1 MTYDEMYPDTEVG
14 VEPIPG
20 VVRVKEEVNC
30 ANCGELCFWHCKQI
44 DVPSC
49 SMECH
54 HASTQEYLEVQRDAW
69 ITESL
74 VKVDIAI
81 FEDTNED
88 PVASTEAL
96 LRLQHNATIT
106 RLVEWAKSEQ
116 LMLFYCDAPANYPFE
131 DEIPILPIKA
141 IEWERVLAV
150 VSAPVEEPATTEEL
164 IMHEVV
170 TDSTSV
176 LVAKDDIE
184 SEFPLAVEFETTD
197 PLGDEDEEDVLRD
210 GEVWMGNDVPYVQGE
225 ETPEPVDLRAFAARL
240 EEEDSD

>member
-20 VVRVKEEVNC
+20 VVRIEEEVNC

-54 HASTQEYLEVQRDAW
+54 RASNQKYLEVQRDAW

-74 VKVDIAI
+74 VEGYVDEGIVVDG
-81 FEDTNED
+81 EDNT
-88 PVASTEAL
+88 VGLKAL
-96 LRLQHNATIT
+96 LRRQHNATIA

-131 DEIPILPIKA
+131 DEIPILPIKV
-141 IEWERVLAV
+141 IEWERMAAV
-150 VSAPVEEPATTEEL
+150 TTAPLEEK
-164 IMHEVV
+164 VV
-170 TDSTSV
+170 RGQTADIV
-176 LVAKDDIE
+176 VQDDIE
-184 SEFPLAVEFETTD
+184 RD
-197 PLGDEDEEDVLRD
+197 DEDEEDVLRD
-210 GEVWMGNDVPYVQGE
+210 GEVWMGNDVPYAEGE

-240 EEEDSD
+240 EKEGGE

>member
-1 MTYDEMYPDTEVG
+1 MYPDTEVG

-20 VVRVKEEVNC
+20 VVRVEEEVNC

-54 HASTQEYLEVQRDAW
+54 HASVQEYLEVQRDAW

-74 VKVDIAI
+74 IEGYVDEGIVVDG
-81 FEDTNED
+81 EDNT
-88 PVASTEAL
+88 VGLKAL
-96 LRLQHNATIT
+96 LRRQHNATIA
-106 RLVEWAKSEQ
+106 RLIEWAKSEQ

-131 DEIPILPIKA
+131 GDIPILPIKV

-150 VSAPVEEPATTEEL
+150 VSAPVEEPVDTEEQDVTEAMTKL
-164 IMHEVV
+164 VV
-170 TDSTSV
+170 ENDLPV
-176 LVAKDDIE
+176 VVD
-184 SEFPLAVEFETTD
+184 TTD
-197 PLGDEDEEDVLRD
+197 PLGDEDVLRD

-240 EEEDSD
+240 EEEGGE